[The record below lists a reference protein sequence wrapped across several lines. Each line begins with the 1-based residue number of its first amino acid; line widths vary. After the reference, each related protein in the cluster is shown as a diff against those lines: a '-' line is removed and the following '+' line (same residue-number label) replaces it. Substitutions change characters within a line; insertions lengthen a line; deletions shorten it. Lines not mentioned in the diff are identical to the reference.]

1 MITCFVTGVRCEIND
16 AYVLNRREARDL
28 LERLKDRVA
37 SLRRVLEQLSPL
49 DDVETREFAM
59 APKHMNF
66 SAKKHRLV
74 CKAVAKGM
82 APGFPEI
89 KLFIT
94 FEQYRANVRK
104 TVLQGLR
111 EHPMMGKE
119 VQEVDDATLLR
130 ADNTGKRVLH
140 LLDGQRALPAKVRN
154 AIVLGAVVRL
164 RGQSAEEIVTLIRG
178 AAATAGDGEAM
189 GLTRAHLDAVRG
201 LVGLNQVPA
210 SSQAQPQGVVG
221 S

>member
-1 MITCFVTGVRCEIND
+1 MIHCYITGVQCEIKD
-16 AYVLNRREARDL
+16 SYVLNRREARDL
-28 LERLKDRVA
+28 LDRLKDRVA

-49 DDVETREFAM
+49 DDVEAREFAM
-59 APKHMNF
+59 APKYMNF

-89 KLFIT
+89 KLFVT

-104 TVLQGLR
+104 TVLRGLR
-111 EHPMMGKE
+111 EHPTLGKE
-119 VQEVDDATLLR
+119 VQDVDDAALLK
-130 ADNTGKRVLH
+130 ADNMGKRVLH
-140 LLDGQRALPAKVRN
+140 LLDDRRALPAKVRN

-164 RGQSAEEIVTLIRG
+164 RGQSAEEIAKLIRTT
-178 AAATAGDGEAM
+178 AASNGDGEAM
-189 GLTRAHLDAVRG
+189 GLTQAHLGAVRS
-201 LVGLNQVPA
+201 LT
-210 SSQAQPQGVVG
+210 QGGVAG